1 MIEDT
6 VKMEEAVEKVPEQPQ
21 KSCIQRLSHAVVET
35 LERSFYRY
43 GESVAS
49 HPCLYIAGCLLFTC
63 VACMGFF
70 NFHQEHR
77 PERLW
82 IPQNSDYIRTLDW
95 QAENFPQDQ
104 RMEFIMYQADN
115 VLTADYVREMYR
127 IHQLVSSLVVTDAH
141 GNNYT
146 QKDLCFR
153 VPALG
158 GEQRAELRRIKQQ
171 IFPYRDPDEDL
182 DWSLAFHK
190 SMYYQFYTKMPT
202 ACLEV
207 GILEVWGYDT
217 AVIQALT
224 DDDVLNDINTVNIS
238 ATFSYPMNFTDFLG
252 GIVKNASG
260 YITGA
265 RTALTMLV
273 MQTTRSRGSS
283 MPANSA
289 GLSEEV
295 DMELFA
301 WEGKYIQFLN
311 NNTNRPQGLQVFF
324 QSQRSFGEISGDT
337 ILGDVTFLILGNV
350 TLFVYV
356 QLMLGKFN
364 MVENRPLLSLLGLLS
379 TFMAVGVS
387 FGLCSAMGL
396 LYGPVHTILPLL
408 MLGLGVDDMFVI
420 VQCWHNLTP
429 QTTAGDT
436 VTCYRCQGSAH
447 FS

>member
-1 MIEDT
+1 MTKQSRSPLVSEEVMDDVDVGVGDIFNESSSVEPTIHPEPIPVPKSVVSEIDLFPKEDL
-6 VKMEEAVEKVPEQPQ
+6 VRELQIDLSLSDIRKLAVSGEEALKELILILNTV
-21 KSCIQRLSHAVVET
+21 
-35 LERSFYRY
+35 
-43 GESVAS
+43 
-49 HPCLYIAGCLLFTC
+49 
-63 VACMGFF
+63 
-70 NFHQEHR
+70 
-77 PERLW
+77 
-82 IPQNSDYIRTLDW
+82 LD
-95 QAENFPQDQ
+95 
-104 RMEFIMYQADN
+104 
-115 VLTADYVREMYR
+115 
-127 IHQLVSSLVVTDAH
+127 
-141 GNNYT
+141 
-146 QKDLCFR
+146 R

-429 QTTAGDT
+429 QI
-436 VTCYRCQGSAH
+436 R
-447 FS
+447 